1 MIYLPKYLG
10 DILPKVNQLV
20 IPKLP
25 PMRLFNRASFQTP
38 ESVELDFILAG
49 IGSRAYALV
58 IDYIIWSLILL
69 FFSIIW
75 AFVSI
80 QISEILTNLIGKDNV
95 SLWMISIWILVY
107 FAIYMGYFVFFE
119 TVWQGQTPG
128 KKFTKIRVICDD
140 GRPAGLAQA
149 TLRALLR
156 PIDDIF
162 FIGLLL
168 IAFSKQEK
176 RLGDIVAGTLV
187 IQEERPLQNNYINF
201 SENAQTW
208 ADYLRKNSDLSQLL
222 PEDFAVIRE
231 YLQRR
236 EGMLKEAKKDLSLKL
251 ASEIKTIIAL
261 EKVPEGVTANMF
273 LEAVYLAYQHKE
285 HKNY

>member
-1 MIYLPKYLG
+1 
-10 DILPKVNQLV
+10 
-20 IPKLP
+20 
-25 PMRLFNRASFQTP
+25 MRLFNRASFQTP

-69 FFSIIW
+69 VFSITW
-75 AFVSI
+75 AFLSI

-119 TVWQGQTPG
+119 TLWQGQTPG

-168 IAFSKQEK
+168 IVFNKQEK

-187 IQEERPLQNNYINF
+187 IQEERPLQNNHINF

-208 ADYLRKNSDLSQLL
+208 ADYLRKNADLSQLL

-251 ASEIKTIIAL
+251 ASEIKAIIAL